1 MTQRFTGRHMAGIL
15 IAFFAIVIA
24 VNVTMARLAGSTF
37 GGVIVDNSYVA
48 SQRFNGWLDEAA
60 KEQALGWQADV
71 HRTARDRVGITLTA
85 ENRTI
90 VRIVAT
96 ARHPLGRLADRD
108 LTFTSFGNGR
118 FISRQTLSAGR
129 WRLRLAVDA
138 GGQTWRTEKDLF

>member
-1 MTQRFTGRHMAGIL
+1 MTERFTGRHMTGIL

-37 GGVIVDNSYVA
+37 GGVVVENSYAA

-60 KEQALGWQADV
+60 KEKALGWQADAR
-71 HRTARDRVGITLTA
+71 RTAADRVAVTLTGGDRA
-85 ENRTI
+85 ATL
-90 VRIVAT
+90 IVAT

-108 LTFTSFGNGR
+108 LVFTSLGNGR
-118 FISRQTLSAGR
+118 FVSRQTLPKGR

-138 GGQTWRTEKDLF
+138 GGQIWRTEKDLF